1 MPLSER
7 RIEAWVETATNA
19 LDTRYL
25 TGRTP
30 PEFLTTDQ
38 YTRGLRII
46 AQAAKDAALEPHEL
60 VALHTLDQAGAKLGS
75 LGSVFA

>member
-1 MPLSER
+1 MPLSEA

-19 LDTRYL
+19 LDRRYL

-30 PEFLTTDQ
+30 PEFVTSAQ
-38 YTRGLRII
+38 YAHGLAII
-46 AQAAKDAALEPHEL
+46 ERAAQDARAEADTLC
-60 VALHTLDQAGAKLGS
+60 ALHTLDQAAAKLGA